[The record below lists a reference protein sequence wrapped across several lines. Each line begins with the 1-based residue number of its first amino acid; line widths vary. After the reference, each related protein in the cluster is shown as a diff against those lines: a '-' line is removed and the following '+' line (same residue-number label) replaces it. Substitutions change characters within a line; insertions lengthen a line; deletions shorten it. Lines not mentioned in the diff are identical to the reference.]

1 MSATV
6 SPDTTRNLAAYIAGL
21 CGETLPADV
30 DRMARLCLMD
40 WIGCAVAGASLR
52 GSRVIREV
60 LTQSAAAGRST
71 IVGGDCALDAAAA
84 ALHNGYASHA
94 LEFDDAFDAL
104 QRKRGD
110 RQVL

>member
-40 WIGCAVAGASLR
+40 WIGCAVAGASLK

-84 ALHNGYASHA
+84 VVGPDRVLVPKLLGMRPRPRQEASA
-94 LEFDDAFDAL
+94 
-104 QRKRGD
+104 
-110 RQVL
+110 